1 MALRTSDGSP
11 AWRSQNEPMT
21 HSTPV
26 LATIQ
31 GVRQVI
37 FATQTGLVSLD
48 PSSGGLLWKSRY
60 PFTYGTSVGASPVVY
75 QDMVFACGARAYS
88 MGSVVVQATFTD
100 NTWNTRQLW
109 STNNPSA
116 HWMTPICYQGFLYGQ
131 FGLLQFDSPTAQL
144 QCVDMRSG

>member
-1 MALRTSDGSP
+1 
-11 AWRSQNEPMT
+11 
-21 HSTPV
+21 
-26 LATIQ
+26 
-31 GVRQVI
+31 
-37 FATQTGLVSLD
+37 
-48 PSSGGLLWKSRY
+48 
-60 PFTYGTSVGASPVVY
+60 
-75 QDMVFACGARAYS
+75 

-144 QCVDMRSG
+144 QCVDMRSGAIKWSASNFGRGGTLLANNLLLSITEKGQLVLSQPKTNAYTEIARCLAIPNYSDFTNNCWNCPMGGSMSGAPPLWRHSISPSRA